1 MKAVKGLGKTVLAG
15 IVAIAI
21 LSGIMCLYDLMPV
34 HYENP
39 NGNTDYV
46 WEANAPWVKLTE
58 GISWGRFDSNGYNNP
73 AVIDDPDIII
83 VGSSHME
90 ATNVFFDQTVCALL
104 TKKLDNRYS
113 IYNLGISGHH
123 LFKLCQYLPTNL
135 KMHAAPPKVAIIET
149 STVSVSAENVR
160 KMLNFE
166 VDYKDVPRG
175 HSCYELYKMI

>member
-1 MKAVKGLGKTVLAG
+1 MAFVKYLGRTVLAG
-15 IVAIAI
+15 IVAVAI
-21 LSGIMCLYDLMPV
+21 LSGIMCLYDLTPV
-34 HYENP
+34 HHENP

-58 GISWGRFDSNGYNNP
+58 GISWGRFDSNGFNNP
-73 AVIDDPDIII
+73 AVINDPDIII

-90 ATNVFFDQTVCALL
+90 ATNVFFNQTICALL
-104 TKKLDNRYS
+104 TSKLDNRYS

-123 LFKLCQYLPTNL
+123 LFKVCQYLPVNL
-135 KMHAAPPKVAIIET
+135 KMHDTPPKVAIIET

-166 VDYKDVPRG
+166 VDHICGY
-175 HSCYELYKMI
+175 LFQ